1 MEAALAVVLEGG
13 YEALSLRAVAA
24 RAGVSHSA
32 PYRHFAGKTELWSA
46 VAEECFRGL
55 YESMQRA
62 AGQAVDPI
70 ERYLQLGVGYIEYG
84 LEHPDHYR
92 VMFGPVP
99 GEDCEPGRQCFE
111 ALVESIR
118 EAQRAGA
125 MRPGDPLKMAL
136 GSWSLVHG
144 LTSLCLDDRLQ
155 KNPAFGQDRSQL
167 FREVALLQ
175 LGGYSAETNAG

>member
-1 MEAALAVVLEGG
+1 MEGG
-13 YEALSLRAVAA
+13 YEALSLRAVAQ
-24 RAGVSHSA
+24 RAGVSHAA

-46 VAEECFRGL
+46 VAEQCFQGL

-62 AGQAVDPI
+62 VEGILDPI
-70 ERYLQLGVGYIEYG
+70 EHYILLGVGYLQYG
-84 LEHPDHYR
+84 LAHPHHYR

-99 GEDCEPGRQCFE
+99 VEDCEPGRRCFQ
-111 ALVESIR
+111 ALVDSL
-118 EAQRAGA
+118 EAGQKAGAIRAG
-125 MRPGDPLKMAL
+125 DSVKMAL

-175 LGGYSAETNAG
+175 LGGYRADTNNG